1 MSQVSEEDGRTCWDF
16 AAWRLQKL
24 TSILKKEKGQM
35 KAGTEERRK
44 FQIKQRACSLYRS
57 SVNDDSFSGETP

>member
-1 MSQVSEEDGRTCWDF
+1 MQPRPWVPQVSEKDGKTCWDF

-24 TSILKKEKGQM
+24 TSVLKKEKGQM

-44 FQIKQRACSLYRS
+44 FPINKGLAVFTTVQ
-57 SVNDDSFSGETP
+57 

>member
-1 MSQVSEEDGRTCWDF
+1 MSGERRKDLLGYSGA

-24 TSILKKEKGQM
+24 TSILKKEKGRM

-44 FQIKQRACSLYRS
+44 FQIK
-57 SVNDDSFSGETP
+57 

>member
-1 MSQVSEEDGRTCWDF
+1 MSEKDGRTCWDF

-35 KAGTEERRK
+35 KAGTEEKRK
-44 FQIKQRACSLYRS
+44 FQIKQRACSLYS
-57 SVNDDSFSGETP
+57 YSVKDDSFSGETP

>member
-1 MSQVSEEDGRTCWDF
+1 MNKKPVDKVYEVLKIIQ
-16 AAWRLQKL
+16 
-24 TSILKKEKGQM
+24 ILKKEKGQM